1 MLIMIYLDASL
12 CDLHF
17 DYNFFVCIFW
27 NGNVIKARAS
37 STQYWCPIRFM
48 RSLILPSCSIKFEP
62 IIRSAVIKFWAR
74 CDISFPFGKKVGSEC
89 EDLGSNLRRCSM
101 LLPLFHFHFYICKW
115 SNYVQN
121 EERRQM
127 NLKISSLKL
136 LLQNSFMAVSSQLGV
151 RVSSCCASFQNFG
164 WSKQYDWPRFTTLSI
179 LPTLDIWQ
187 NPAHNFLKVNFCQI
201 SSGNNGYIFVKVRN
215 LTKIPPTLLRI
226 ASIWN
231 GFDLIFPVLEFPT

>member
-1 MLIMIYLDASL
+1 MIYLDASL

-48 RSLILPSCSIKFEP
+48 RSLTLPSCSINLS
-62 IIRSAVIKFWAR
+62 RSSDPQLSCFGQDVISVFHL
-74 CDISFPFGKKVGSEC
+74 GKRLVQC
-89 EDLGSNLRRCSM
+89 EDLGSNLRRCSR
-101 LLPLFHFHFYICKW
+101 LLPLFHFHFNICKW

-127 NLKISSLKL
+127 YLKISWLKL

-151 RVSSCCASFQNFG
+151 RVSSCCASFQ
-164 WSKQYDWPRFTTLSI
+164 
-179 LPTLDIWQ
+179 TLDDPNNMIGPGSLLCQ
-187 NPAHNFLKVNFCQI
+187 FCQHW
-201 SSGNNGYIFVKVRN
+201 IFDE
-215 LTKIPPTLLRI
+215 IPPT
-226 ASIWN
+226 
-231 GFDLIFPVLEFPT
+231 IF